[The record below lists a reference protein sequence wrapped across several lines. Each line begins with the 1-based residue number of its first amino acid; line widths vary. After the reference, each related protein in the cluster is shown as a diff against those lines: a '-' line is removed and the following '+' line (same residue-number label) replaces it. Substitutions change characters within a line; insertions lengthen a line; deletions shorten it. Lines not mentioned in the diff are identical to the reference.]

1 MCHEQ
6 PLAPI
11 RGGAD
16 LVEERISYPGDG
28 AEIPAHFVRPEGDAT
43 PGVVIISDIWGSKP
57 VWEDTA
63 TRLAAEGF
71 SVLVPDFFVRQGPLA
86 ERTRELAGARA
97 AQMDQLSALNDLA
110 AGMNW
115 LRDRLGGQSIGIMG
129 ICMGGTLALL
139 QSGREPLPDA
149 VVSFYGFPGGS
160 QRPRWTLFPI
170 GEAEK
175 SAAPILAIYGEDD
188 AGVGMENV
196 LAYRA
201 AMEAREADY
210 RDIVY
215 PGVGHAFL
223 TFDPDAPNHA
233 TAQDAWAA
241 MLQFFANRLGAVG

>member
-11 RGGAD
+11 RGGAG
-16 LVEERISYPGDG
+16 LIEERVSYQGDG
-28 AEIPAHFVRPEGDAT
+28 ADIPAYLVTPEGGAT
-43 PGVVIISDIWGSKP
+43 PGVVIISDVWGSKP
-57 VWEDTA
+57 VWEDVA

-71 SVLVPDFFVRQGPLA
+71 SVLVPDLFVRQGPLA
-86 ERTRELAGARA
+86 ERTRELASARA
-97 AQMDQLSALNDLA
+97 AQMDQMSALNDIS
-110 AGMNW
+110 AGMTW
-115 LRDRLGGQSIGIMG
+115 LRERLDGQKIGVMG
-129 ICMGGTLALL
+129 ICMGGTLVLL
-139 QSGREPLPDA
+139 QSGRDPLPDA
-149 VVSFYGFPGGS
+149 VVSLYGFPAGS

-188 AGVGMENV
+188 AGVGMDNV

-215 PGVGHAFL
+215 SGVGHAFL
-223 TFDPDAPNHA
+223 TFEPDAPNYE

-241 MLQFFANRLGAVG
+241 TVQFFATRLGASG